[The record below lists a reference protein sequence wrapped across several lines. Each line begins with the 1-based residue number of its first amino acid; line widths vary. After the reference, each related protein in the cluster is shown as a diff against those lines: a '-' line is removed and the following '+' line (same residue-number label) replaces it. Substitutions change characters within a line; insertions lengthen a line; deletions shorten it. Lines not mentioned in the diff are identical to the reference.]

1 MVRVKYILKFFGHVI
16 SLERVNLYKLE
27 NRSAFCKDREEGRRG
42 KGKGRQKRRRGKET
56 VYLVMLKPPKRKFI
70 ILILCI
76 SVPSPCPCHDQIW
89 LRDPR
94 YFVAKINLDWHNV
107 VLTGRKTAEKT
118 AILTKFW
125 NLVVLLRIYLLSPI
139 RAKFGHPR
147 YAITMPIFI
156 PIGFFVSLLRGG
168 RKTNLAVFSISTP
181 SGMIQTTLNVNPQ
194 LQTFPYPTV
203 LNAPDFRRLKC
214 LIAISSLRTLQFKK
228 REGQNTHTQK
238 IKISNLVCP
247 SLARSQ
253 SPTKSGVGIEE
264 VRTIWAPQKLS
275 RSFVARPIEGRW
287 IFLRRNAPR
296 SYTHNSGTSG
306 TNP

>member
-156 PIGFFVSLLRGG
+156 PIGFLCRSWGAVEKQIWPYFQFQH
-168 RKTNLAVFSISTP
+168 LAAWYRQRWTWIHNYRLSP
-181 SGMIQTTLNVNPQ
+181 IQR
-194 LQTFPYPTV
+194 Y
-203 LNAPDFRRLKC
+203 
-214 LIAISSLRTLQFKK
+214 
-228 REGQNTHTQK
+228 
-238 IKISNLVCP
+238 
-247 SLARSQ
+247 
-253 SPTKSGVGIEE
+253 
-264 VRTIWAPQKLS
+264 
-275 RSFVARPIEGRW
+275 
-287 IFLRRNAPR
+287 
-296 SYTHNSGTSG
+296 
-306 TNP
+306 

>member
-1 MVRVKYILKFFGHVI
+1 MAY
-16 SLERVNLYKLE
+16 
-27 NRSAFCKDREEGRRG
+27 
-42 KGKGRQKRRRGKET
+42 
-56 VYLVMLKPPKRKFI
+56 
-70 ILILCI
+70 
-76 SVPSPCPCHDQIW
+76 
-89 LRDPR
+89 
-94 YFVAKINLDWHNV
+94 
-107 VLTGRKTAEKT
+107 
-118 AILTKFW
+118 
-125 NLVVLLRIYLLSPI
+125 
-139 RAKFGHPR
+139 PR

-203 LNAPDFRRLKC
+203 LNAPEFRRLKC

-253 SPTKSGVGIEE
+253 SPTKSGLGIEE

-275 RSFVARPIEGRW
+275 RSFVARPIEGR
-287 IFLRRNAPR
+287 
-296 SYTHNSGTSG
+296 
-306 TNP
+306 